1 MSIHIGAKENDI
13 ASTVLLPGDPL
24 RAEFI
29 AKNILEDAVC
39 YNMVRGMHGFTGTYK
54 GKKVSVQG
62 TGMGIPSISI
72 YVNELITNYN
82 ARTLI
87 RIGTCGTIQENIKV
101 RDVVLAMSASTDSNI
116 NKLRFN
122 GSDFAPTASF
132 KLINKA
138 YEKAREMGINVWA
151 GNVLTSDTFYND
163 EADSWKIWARFG
175 VLAVEMET
183 AALYTL
189 AAKFGVDALS
199 ILTVSDNIITGEI
212 TSSEERE
219 KTFRQMIEIALELA
233 E

>member
-1 MSIHIGAKENDI
+1 
-13 ASTVLLPGDPL
+13 
-24 RAEFI
+24 
-29 AKNILEDAVC
+29 
-39 YNMVRGMHGFTGTYK
+39 
-54 GKKVSVQG
+54 
-62 TGMGIPSISI
+62 
-72 YVNELITNYN
+72 
-82 ARTLI
+82 LI

-122 GSDFAPTASF
+122 GSDFAPTACF